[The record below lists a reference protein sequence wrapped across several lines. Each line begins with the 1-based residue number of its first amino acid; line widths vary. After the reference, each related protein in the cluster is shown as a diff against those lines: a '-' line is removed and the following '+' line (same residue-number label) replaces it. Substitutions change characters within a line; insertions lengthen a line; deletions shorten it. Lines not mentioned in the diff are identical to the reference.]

1 MRKIAFIAAPL
12 ALLASPA
19 VAQDSTGTVDITG
32 SVAGRCLF
40 TTPSGLIELGE
51 LALDG
56 ADSNAGRLDA
66 SIIGGESATLVGWC
80 NNAAA
85 GMTVEAFPLLNTAPD
100 ATGFTNRVDFTATA
114 EANEAE
120 ADDSS
125 LTEGDGDTVSVG
137 MFAGN
142 VVVTLSD
149 ASAPN
154 NDRLVAGDYEGSVE
168 VTLTPNFVPEGPSQE
183 T

>member
-19 VAQDSTGTVDITG
+19 AAQDSTGTVDITG

-51 LALDG
+51 LALGG
-56 ADSNAGRLDA
+56 ADNDAGRLDD
-66 SIIGGESATLVGWC
+66 STVNGGTATLVGWC

-85 GMTVEAFPLLNTAPD
+85 GMTVEAFPLLNTAPS
-100 ATGFTNRVDFTATA
+100 ASGFTNRVDFTATA

-120 ADDSS
+120 ADDTS

-149 ASAPN
+149 ASAPSN
-154 NDRLVAGDYEGSVE
+154 NRLVAGDYDGSVE
-168 VTLTPNFVPEGPSQE
+168 VTLTPAFTPPQAP
-183 T
+183 

>member
-1 MRKIAFIAAPL
+1 MRKIVLIAAPL
-12 ALLASPA
+12 ALVASPA
-19 VAQDSTGTVDITG
+19 LAEDATGTVDITG

-51 LALDG
+51 LSLG
-56 ADSNAGRLDA
+56 GSDSNAGRLDD
-66 SIIGGESATLVGWC
+66 SVVNGESATLVGWC
-80 NNAAA
+80 NGSAA
-85 GMTVEAFPLLNTAPD
+85 GMYVEAFPLLNSAPD

-120 ADDSS
+120 ADDTS
-125 LTEGDGDTVSVG
+125 TDDGAGDTVSVG

-149 ASAPN
+149 ASAPS
-154 NDRLVAGDYEGSVE
+154 NDRLVAGDYDGSVV
-168 VTLTPNFVPEGPSQE
+168 VTLTPNFVPEGQQQSE
-183 T
+183 